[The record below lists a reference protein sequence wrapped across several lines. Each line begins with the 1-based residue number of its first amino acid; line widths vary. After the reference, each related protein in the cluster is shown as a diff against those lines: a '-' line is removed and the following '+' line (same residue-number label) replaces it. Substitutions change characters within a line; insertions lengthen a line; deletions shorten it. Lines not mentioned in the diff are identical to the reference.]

1 MKKTYLLMIA
11 ILTAF
16 VLSACAGPQESSPNT
31 APANTAPAE
40 KGEASDSDFVIGAL
54 WSATS
59 VPPVQVIKNRIEEV
73 AAESNGTI
81 VNMDAQFD
89 PQTQATQARNLITQ
103 GVDAVFVNVID
114 PEGIV
119 PSVKELK
126 DAGIHVIIGTLPV
139 SPSADEYITSFV
151 GPNNIKAG
159 NLAAELMQEA
169 LGEAGGKVAI
179 IEGDPGITVTERT
192 AGFEQALE
200 GTNVEILEKQVSQQ
214 WDRSNALAIMQNYL
228 TKYPDLNGI
237 FVHND
242 DMAMGAIQALKQ
254 EGKLDQVT
262 VIGLGG
268 TFEAVDAI
276 KAGEMYGTV
285 TEDLVWTAEMQM
297 EVAQKA
303 INGEQVEKVIDVP
316 VGKLTKDNLDSFTP
330 TY

>member
-1 MKKTYLLMIA
+1 MKKIHFMMIA
-11 ILTAF
+11 IFTVF
-16 VLSACAGPQESSPNT
+16 VIAACAAPNESTSNQSSPD
-31 APANTAPAE
+31 TAPAE
-40 KGEASDSDFVIGAL
+40 DVDTSDSEFVIGAL

-59 VPPVQVIKNRIEEV
+59 VPPVQVILNRIEEV
-73 AAESNGTI
+73 AAEANGTI

-89 PQTQATQARNLITQ
+89 PQTQATQARNLLTQ

-119 PSVKELK
+119 PSVKELEE
-126 DAGIHVIIGTLPV
+126 AGIHVIVGTLPV
-139 SPSADEYITSFV
+139 SPSANDYIASFV
-151 GPNNIKAG
+151 GPDNIKAG

-169 LGEAGGKVAI
+169 LVDGGKVAI

-200 GTNVEILEKQVSQQ
+200 GTNIEILEKQVSEQ
-214 WDRSNALAIMQNYL
+214 WDRSRALSIMQNYL
-228 TKYPDLNGI
+228 TKYPDLDGI

-242 DMAMGAIQALKQ
+242 DMAMGAIQALRQ

-262 VIGLGG
+262 VISLGG

-276 KAGEMYGTV
+276 EAGEMYGTV

-297 EVAQKA
+297 DVALKV
-303 INGEQVEKVIDVP
+303 INGEEVDKVVDVP
-316 VGKLTKDNLDSFTP
+316 LGKLTKDNLDSFTP

>member
-1 MKKTYLLMIA
+1 MKRFYLLMITLVA
-11 ILTAF
+11 
-16 VLSACAGPQESSPNT
+16 VLALAACGSANQSSSTEN
-31 APANTAPAE
+31 PANPAPAE
-40 KGEASDSDFVIGAL
+40 NVDTSDSDFVIGAL

-59 VPPVQVIKNRIEEV
+59 VPPVQVILNRLEEV

-89 PQTQATQARNLITQ
+89 PQTQATQARNLLTQ

-119 PSVKELK
+119 PSVRELHE
-126 DAGIHVIIGTLPV
+126 AGIHVIVGTLPV
-139 SPSADEYITSFV
+139 SPSADDYIASFV
-151 GPNNIKAG
+151 GPDNIKAG

-169 LGEAGGKVAI
+169 LVDGGKVAI

-200 GTNVEILEKQVSQQ
+200 GTNVEILEKQVSEQ
-214 WDRSNALAIMQNYL
+214 WDRSRALAIMQNYL
-228 TKYPDLNGI
+228 TKYPDLDGI

-242 DMAMGAIQALKQ
+242 DMAMGAIQALRQ

-262 VIGLGG
+262 VISLGG

-276 KAGEMYGTV
+276 EAGEMYGTV

-297 EVAQKA
+297 EVAKKV
-303 INGEQVEKVIDVP
+303 INGETVDKVVDVP
-316 VGKLTKDNLDSFTP
+316 LGKLTIDNLDSFTP